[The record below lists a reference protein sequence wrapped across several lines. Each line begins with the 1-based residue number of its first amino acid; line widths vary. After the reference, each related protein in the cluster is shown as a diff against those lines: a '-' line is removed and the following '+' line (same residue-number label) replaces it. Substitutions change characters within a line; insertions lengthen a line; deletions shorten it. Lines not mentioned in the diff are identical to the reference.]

1 MRLSGKRAVVT
12 GAAHGI
18 GRAIAA
24 KFLAEGAQVLL
35 ADIDSVAGRCAAS
48 CLDPEGKSAA
58 FFQAD
63 VADPAQVHNLFEA
76 VRQRWEALDILVN
89 NAGVTWNQNPV
100 NTEIDV
106 WQRCMDT
113 NLRSAWLCSRE
124 AVPLMERAGG
134 GSIIL
139 ITSTHGHRTNPG
151 FFPYAVSKA
160 GMEGLMRSLAVEY
173 GPLGIRANSI
183 APGMIRSR
191 RTEEVL
197 ARYKDPE
204 EAWRRILDSHPL
216 RRLGTPEDV
225 AYAALFLASDE
236 SSFITGVTLFVDG
249 GRNSQILNLNG
260 MRKDS

>member
-1 MRLSGKRAVVT
+1 MRLAGKRAVVT

-18 GRAIAA
+18 GRATAA
-24 KFLAEGAQVLL
+24 RFLEEGAEVLL
-35 ADIDSVAGRCAAS
+35 VDIDGDAGRCAAS
-48 CLDPEGKSAA
+48 CLDPAHKSAA
-58 FFQAD
+58 FVEAD
-63 VADPAQVHNLFEA
+63 LADPAQVRGVFDA
-76 VRQRWEALDILVN
+76 VRQRWDSLDILVN

-100 NTEIDV
+100 DTEIEV
-106 WQRCMDT
+106 WQRCLDT

-124 AVPLMERAGG
+124 AVPLMDRAGG
-134 GSIIL
+134 GSIVL
-139 ITSTHGHRTNPG
+139 VTSTHGHRTNPG
-151 FFPYAVSKA
+151 FFPYTVSKA

-173 GPLGIRANSI
+173 GPRGVRANSI

-191 RTEEVL
+191 RTKEVL

-225 AYAALFLASDE
+225 ANAALFLASDE

-249 GRNSQILNLNG
+249 GRNSQTLNLNG
-260 MRKDS
+260 MRKD